1 MGSSG
6 FSPFDHN
13 YCHNIS
19 IEIINCFYLLQK
31 VKPLTA
37 WSTSF
42 VNMPVGTSKFANLVD
57 NFFSQVEKL

>member
-1 MGSSG
+1 MGSSV

-19 IEIINCFYLLQK
+19 IEIIDCFYLLQK
-31 VKPLTA
+31 VNPLTT
-37 WSTSF
+37 WPTSF
-42 VNMPVGTSKFANLVD
+42 VNMPVGTSKFANLEA